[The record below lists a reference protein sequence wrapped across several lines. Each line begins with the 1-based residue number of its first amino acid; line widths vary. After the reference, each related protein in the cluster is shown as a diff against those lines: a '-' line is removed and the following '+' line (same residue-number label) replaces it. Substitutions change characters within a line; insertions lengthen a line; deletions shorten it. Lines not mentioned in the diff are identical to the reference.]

1 MWVRQWEG
9 WQPIY
14 EMEKKCSKPPT
25 RFVIMGC
32 WIIGMNTLEYH
43 NIKWNMMMNSGEMLQ
58 NDKDIQIPYQVRPP
72 SVKWTLVQIQPID
85 TIVIYRLVAEPPLW
99 KILVSWENYSQ
110 YMGKYKMFQTTNQ
123 YELYVF

>member
-1 MWVRQWEG
+1 
-9 WQPIY
+9 
-14 EMEKKCSKPPT
+14 
-25 RFVIMGC
+25 
-32 WIIGMNTLEYH
+32 MNTLEYH